1 MLLLLAAAA
10 VTLWASSGA
19 LAPGCKVSSRV
30 TAPWD
35 WSWVEGGV
43 WVPPNA
49 SQKIAQLEVSFGG
62 DPEASG
68 YKDIFYL
75 FTAVAIL
82 TEERESRQDYELAYK
97 EVVPEGWL
105 SFRLEVA
112 PDYRLYRMA
121 KDGTQVL
128 LFERSLALPVQEV
141 VISGSNITLGCDA
154 DWYAWRV
161 DGESVVVP
169 LTPGGNQLVAVY
181 SNSHFTPTLVLGS
194 LNVTL
199 TAEQKNAR
207 DVDDGKALPPYMSH
221 EFTIECSVASA
232 GVGDGVVCGVKREG
246 EVFQRLKMPTLPATV
261 TLEGSGQPQYFFL
274 QQPEPLLVVHPPSTT
289 RPVSPRPPHPST
301 TPMSVAPAVGW
312 SGWWAALAVILAI
325 LLGFVVVMCVIS
337 HYHRPKIQK
346 YFEGFNRI
354 VDIEEP
360 EDVEGQLLMNQE
372 PEVEIRRPKLLRS
385 TSIVNTDDPDTVL
398 PLRLWNAVASGE
410 QEEVEQV
417 LVTLAPDPEKALEGW
432 TTSPYEE
439 AHHRGHYYVLRTL
452 EEFMGKEPEVPQ
464 SDLIL
469 SVMQTH
475 TRNVEAVF
483 EAARGGQYRY
493 GGGVDVLL
501 RAHSLPGTLQ
511 DQFGYSL
518 LHYAASVKLADGGPL
533 WLATDIRS
541 LVESH
546 QVFVNAVDYKGRTA
560 LHALAEAASTS
571 ERNTC
576 WDGKA
581 LSVSQAWVSMAALV
595 LKLGCDPRLPDRHSH
610 HPDQLARAAGNH
622 ILAEELAKAS
632 QRLGAIDSTE
642 KLCQFKDLAK
652 AAKYGD
658 VHTMQSLLMEVVPVL
673 PLGARSDPL
682 LEAVQGGHRDAVFL
696 LFSAGAPLCAQ
707 GLVGN
712 TPFEVAHSTKGL
724 PALFPALVR
733 KAFSDRLQVEISQL
747 ACSDKD
753 EVDLKNGLDTLKTIA
768 ENSGH
773 RLEEELRTWFHNSS
787 SLNYTKLLAKAA
799 GMGLTLTCQLLGVAG
814 VRLNAL
820 PGEVP
825 PLELALRRRHH
836 DTAYALCRDLRMN
849 PYATKC
855 EATDV
860 SQRLVSDLLDSEL
873 IRFERKLQ
881 KTGIDKMTSE
891 SLMTYARSVRE
902 KQQLREPT
910 RTFLYLLAEL
920 SLITILHRM
929 RKLCPN
935 LCIDTLV
942 HEGVGATML
951 HVAAAYGKTNMVEYL
966 LFQGASHAIRTYAG
980 LTPVHLAATR
990 GYKECMEYIVNYTGE
1005 EPDLNHGL
1013 SPNDVFQDFAEN
1025 IKNCHLDVLSKE
1037 EATAIAS
1044 ANGNHLRAKLM
1055 LAKRCE
1061 VLGIRNVQD
1070 IQEIIE
1076 KEQKII
1082 ESMNFSEIKSII
1094 EKDLNVFLK
1103 EITQIDPRFTGKLV
1117 SFCSTS
1123 EKNEFFLPDD
1133 FEFYIELEDYHALQ
1147 GGCITVSDR
1156 AGKEAKDC
1164 EEVFRLTST
1173 RDEDLFEVS
1182 RFKDSFYKAAQE
1194 ALSKTAFKNLAL
1206 VPPFF
1211 THSLVGVSLF
1221 ALYLGKPRATLV
1233 RVSVTPVVKAPV
1245 PHEHQWQH
1253 LPERLQNPQ
1262 SEKGHEHLANT
1273 AEGAWIYL
1281 FNFMHEHIISSLR
1294 KEELIVLQT
1303 CVFFC
1308 KLLKAYWWLP
1318 KREQRRYGCVWQ
1330 TSPLGVDVPSPRT
1343 LITLFL
1349 AELMEEGEEVLRK
1362 EVFVEKVISVL
1373 RRAPKPEKFSG
1384 SFKSSQRRH
1393 PIVVGEVRAIMLFL
1407 KGIQ

>member
-1 MLLLLAAAA
+1 MLLLAAVA
-10 VTLWASSGA
+10 VTLCASSAA
-19 LAPGCKVSSRV
+19 LAPGCQVSGRV
-30 TAPWD
+30 TVPWD
-35 WSWVEGGV
+35 WFMVEGGA
-43 WVPPNA
+43 WVPHN
-49 SQKIAQLEVSFGG
+49 SQKFAQLQVSFGG
-62 DPEASG
+62 DPEASDF
-68 YKDIFYL
+68 KDTLNL
-75 FTAVAIL
+75 FTDSVIL
-82 TEERESRQDYELAYK
+82 TEERESRQDYLVEYE

-105 SFRLEVA
+105 SFGLEVA
-112 PDYRLYRMA
+112 PDYRLYR
-121 KDGTQVL
+121 KTKNGSQVQ
-128 LFERSLALPVQEV
+128 LFKRALALPVREV

-161 DGESVVVP
+161 DGGSVVVP
-169 LTPGGNQLVAVY
+169 LTPGGNQMVAVY
-181 SNSHFTPTLVLGS
+181 SNRPFTPMLVLGGR
-194 LNVTL
+194 NITVT
-199 TAEQKNAR
+199 AKQENA
-207 DVDDGKALPPYMSH
+207 LSPYTRH
-221 EFTIECSVASA
+221 EFSIECSVATA
-232 GVGDGVVCGVKREG
+232 GVRDNVVCGVKRNG
-246 EVFQRLKMPTLPATV
+246 EVLQRLEMPTLPGTV
-261 TLEGSGQPQYFFL
+261 TLEGTGQPQYFFL
-274 QQPEPLLVVHPPSTT
+274 QQPEPLVVVPSPST
-289 RPVSPRPPHPST
+289 RPVSPPPPPPAT
-301 TPMSVAPAVGW
+301 TPMTVGPAVGW

-354 VDIEEP
+354 VDLEEP
-360 EDVEGQLLMNQE
+360 EDVEGQPLMNQE
-372 PEVEIRRPKLLRS
+372 PEVELRRPKLLRS
-385 TSIVNTDDPDTVL
+385 TSIVNTEDPDTVL

-417 LVTLAPDPEKALEGW
+417 LVTLAPDPEKAVEGW

-452 EEFMGKEPEVPQ
+452 EEFMEKEPEVPQ

-475 TRNVEAVF
+475 TRNVESVF

-533 WLATDIRS
+533 WLAADIRS

-560 LHALAEAASTS
+560 LHALAEAASVS

-581 LSVSQAWVSMAALV
+581 LSVNQAWVSMAALV
-595 LKLGCDPRLPDRHSH
+595 LRLGCDPRVPDRRNH
-610 HPDQLARAAGNH
+610 HPDQLARAAGNLM
-622 ILAEELAKAS
+622 LAEELAKAS
-632 QRLGAIDSTE
+632 QRLGAVNSTE
-642 KLCQFKDLAK
+642 KLSQFKDLAK

-658 VHTMQSLLMEVVPVL
+658 VHTMQSLLMEAVPVL
-673 PLGARSDPL
+673 PLGARADPL

-733 KAFSDRLQVEISQL
+733 KAFSDKLQVEISQL
-747 ACSDKD
+747 ACADQD
-753 EVDLKNGLDTLKTIA
+753 EIDLKNGLDTLKTIA

-825 PLELALRRRHH
+825 PLELALSRRHH

-849 PYATKC
+849 PYATEC
-855 EATDV
+855 EARDV
-860 SQRLVSDLLDSEL
+860 SQRLVNDLLDSEL
-873 IRFERKLQ
+873 MRFERKLQ

-891 SLMTYARSVRE
+891 NLMTYARSVKE

-910 RTFLYLLAEL
+910 KNFLYLLAEL
-920 SLITILHRM
+920 SLVTILHRL
-929 RKLCPN
+929 RKQCPS
-935 LCIDTLV
+935 LGIDTLV

-966 LFQGASHAIRTYAG
+966 LFQGASHTIRTYSG
-980 LTPVHLAATR
+980 LTPVHFAATR
-990 GYKECMEYIVNYTGE
+990 GYKECMEYIINYTGE

-1013 SPNDVFQDFAEN
+1013 SPNDVLQDFAEN

-1061 VLGIRNVQD
+1061 VLGIRSVQD

-1082 ESMNFSEIKSII
+1082 ETMNFSEIKSII
-1094 EKDLNVFLK
+1094 EKDVSVFLN
-1103 EITQIDPRFTGKLV
+1103 EITQIDPRFSGKLV

-1133 FEFYIELEDYHALQ
+1133 FEFYVELEDYHALQ
-1147 GGCITVSDR
+1147 GGCITVIDK
-1156 AGKEAKDC
+1156 AGKEAKDG

-1173 RDEDLFEVS
+1173 RDADIFEVS

-1194 ALSKTAFKNLAL
+1194 ALGKTAFKNLAL

-1233 RVSVTPVVKAPV
+1233 RVSVTPVIKVPV

-1262 SEKGHEHLANT
+1262 NEKGHEHLANT
-1273 AEGAWIYL
+1273 AEGTWIYL
-1281 FNFMHEHIISSLR
+1281 FNFMHEHIISSLK

-1393 PIVVGEVRAIMLFL
+1393 PIVVGEVRAIMFFL